1 MTGVQTCA
9 LRSCILLRPGT
20 HSLTPHA
27 HANTSRRIGL
37 SIELPVNLFGRGQ
50 ATVQSPGCGIT
61 VAIRG
66 PHLGARC
73 TLDGLT
79 VLTVSD
85 TGDSGVVMD
94 GGPARLQSCVITG
107 PSRFGLQ
114 IGNNVTLGP
123 PAHAVPRP
131 VIIACRCG
139 QTYPRGERAQAN
151 EIHTP
156 SACLVFISNP
166 ELAKAAFC
174 VTLTTESR
182 VPQRWEC

>member
-1 MTGVQTCA
+1 MLEPGRFWRELSPGDDVQAAAKACPPD
-9 LRSCILLRPGT
+9 RCILLRPGV
-20 HSLTPHA
+20 HVLEPRAQLFSLVGV
-27 HANTSRRIGL
+27 GL
-37 SIELPVNLFGRGQ
+37 TLFHRVHIFGRGQ

-94 GGPARLQSCVITG
+94 GGPVRLQSCVITG

-114 IGNNVTLGP
+114 VGNNVTLGP
-123 PAHAVPRP
+123 PAAHAAPPP
-131 VIIACRCG
+131 VITACRWAAG
-139 QTYPRGERAQAN
+139 PTRGN
-151 EIHTP
+151 
-156 SACLVFISNP
+156 CLF
-166 ELAKAAFC
+166 
-174 VTLTTESR
+174 
-182 VPQRWEC
+182 

>member
-1 MTGVQTCA
+1 M
-9 LRSCILLRPGT
+9 
-20 HSLTPHA
+20 
-27 HANTSRRIGL
+27 
-37 SIELPVNLFGRGQ
+37 
-50 ATVQSPGCGIT
+50 QSPGCGIT

-66 PHLGARC
+66 PHSGARC

-174 VTLTTESR
+174 VALTTESLA
-182 VPQRWEC
+182 PQRWEC